1 MARFAQPI
9 VAVKN
14 DPNGRY
20 QRIHVSFQ
28 STLSCNISTVNALN
42 EVFHFVKVRE
52 RGRGEQKR
60 YWVIKMNHSQRV
72 YLTTYNGI
80 DVLDH
85 LLKNARLF
93 YCTWKYWHASKNHA
107 LAIAITVAY
116 DIYLEVCEGVI
127 EVEWKVEN
135 PVSRWEFQCVLSEQ
149 ALTYSPKKNLYTGDD
164 KLRANTIIIPQRKRR
179 PEPDREGNVTR
190 TQLQELTATQQSRGC
205 GDLDKLCS
213 HMTSVLSRLKSGVFL
228 PGAGKWL
235 TKLVVYAVIKMGSR

>member
-116 DIYLEVCEGVI
+116 DIY
-127 EVEWKVEN
+127 
-135 PVSRWEFQCVLSEQ
+135 
-149 ALTYSPKKNLYTGDD
+149 
-164 KLRANTIIIPQRKRR
+164 QRKICTQEMTNFAQT
-179 PEPDREGNVTR
+179 PLSFLRES
-190 TQLQELTATQQSRGC
+190 E
-205 GDLDKLCS
+205 DLNQTEKGMSLGRNC
-213 HMTSVLSRLKSGVFL
+213 RN
-228 PGAGKWL
+228 
-235 TKLVVYAVIKMGSR
+235 